1 MVRRGSVTSAAPRI
15 SCPFRAFDE
24 NLWRPV
30 STAQSIGSSNVSSNG
45 CVEKQMRLHVRCVS
59 RVLAEFYA
67 RRASLAQRPPR
78 NLRRDATPHWHVRCW
93 SLVLVFLQRVRFCG
107 HQAARPY
114 NRLGSRA
121 SHALGIIFRR
131 GSCRHHW
138 LARYVGTDGPRR
150 DDPHKTISGWALRAG
165 VPGDVFSGIRNK
177 REASATERDRRQGR
191 WLQGH

>member
-1 MVRRGSVTSAAPRI
+1 MKTCGGRLNQLVA
-15 SCPFRAFDE
+15 
-24 NLWRPV
+24 
-30 STAQSIGSSNVSSNG
+30 SNVSSNG

-59 RVLAEFYA
+59 RVLAGFYT

-93 SLVLVFLQRVRFCG
+93 SLVLVFLQRVRFYG

-165 VPGDVFSGIRNK
+165 VPGDVSSGIRNK
-177 REASATERDRRQGR
+177 REASATERLSATDVRGDGFRGIKLLGR
-191 WLQGH
+191 CQCAIQYQS